1 MSDPKITADLSR
13 LRIDRGPAGG
23 QPVTRRRWT
32 RYIVILIVV
41 LAVAAFAWKRLNAPP
56 PVDVVNVTSAWPS
69 QNYALLNASGYV
81 VPQRN
86 AALSSK
92 GQGRLEWLGVLE
104 GSHVKTNEIIARLE
118 SRDVRA
124 SLEQATAQVGVASA
138 NLTQAEAEV
147 RDAEAN
153 LRRSTELLAK
163 QFISGAQQDTN
174 VARADKARAA
184 VASARASV
192 ASAEANR
199 RVAEVAVEQTLI
211 RAPFD
216 GVVLTKNANVGDNI
230 TPFSAAVNSK
240 GAVVTLA
247 DMNTLEVE
255 ADVSESSIAKITVNQ
270 PVEIQLDALPELR
283 LAGTVSRIV
292 PTVDRSKATVM
303 VKVKLVERDPRV
315 LPDMSAKVAFLS
327 KAVPDNERKPV
338 VAVQG
343 GAIVVRNG
351 KPVVFAL
358 NVQNDGHVR
367 MIAVKPGAKVGELV
381 QIDDAEA
388 AGLKVGDRLVLK
400 PDAKL
405 QDGAAVSVA
414 VAALKK

>member
-23 QPVTRRRWT
+23 QPVVRPRWT
-32 RYIVILIVV
+32 RYIVIVIVV
-41 LAVAAFAWKRLNAPP
+41 VGVAAFAWKKLNAPP

-69 QNYALLNASGYV
+69 QHYALLNASGYV

-174 VARADKARAA
+174 IARVDKARAA

-255 ADVSESSIAKITVNQ
+255 ADVSESSIAKITANQ

-303 VKVKLVERDPRV
+303 VKVKFVERDPRV

-343 GAIVVRNG
+343 GAIVERNG

-358 NVQNDGHVR
+358 NAQNDGHVR

-381 QIDDAEA
+381 QIDNAEA
-388 AGLKVGDRLVLK
+388 SGLKVGDKLVAK

-414 VAALKK
+414 IAALKK

>member
-1 MSDPKITADLSR
+1 MTDIKPTADLSR
-13 LRIDRGPAGG
+13 LRIDRGPAGA
-23 QPVTRRRWT
+23 PPARRHWL
-32 RYIVILIVV
+32 RYLIIAIVIAAIV
-41 LAVAAFAWKRLNAPP
+41 AIAWKRLGAAPA
-56 PVDVVNVTSAWPS
+56 VEIATITNAWPS

-104 GSHVKTNEIIARLE
+104 GSHVKANEVIARLE

-124 SLEQATAQVGVASA
+124 SLEQATAQVGVARA
-138 NLTQAEAEV
+138 NLEQAEAESS
-147 RDAEAN
+147 DADAK

-174 VARADKARAA
+174 VARAGKARAA
-184 VASARASV
+184 VASARAAV
-192 ASAEANR
+192 TSAEAGR

-303 VKVKLVERDPRV
+303 VKVKFGERDARV

-343 GAIVVRNG
+343 GAIVERDG
-351 KPVVFAL
+351 KSVLFAL
-358 NVQNDGHVR
+358 NAQNEGRVR
-367 MIAVKPGAKVGELV
+367 MITVKPGAKVGELV
-381 QIDDAEA
+381 QIEGVET
-388 AGLKVGDRLVLK
+388 AGLKVGDKVVLK
-400 PDAKL
+400 PDTKL
-405 QDGAAVSVA
+405 QDGAAVSIA
-414 VAALKK
+414 VAAIKK